1 MEVRVMKKKTK
12 NILQVIM
19 GVMAIIAIIGA
30 YLIGFDSGYKTISK
44 DLVKS
49 YEQGLKDASGA
60 ISSMYSYYPDE
71 LNSPEGNVVTKVII
85 YDDLKI
91 VRILWVKNR
100 NGRLDYGL
108 ATTYDK
114 LPTK

>member
-1 MEVRVMKKKTK
+1 MSKKLK
-12 NILQVIM
+12 NVLTVVAGVIA
-19 GVMAIIAIIGA
+19 VIAFVGM
-30 YLIGFDSGYKTISK
+30 YLIGFDSGYKAVNK
-44 DLVKS
+44 DLTQE
-49 YEQGLKDASGA
+49 YEQGIKDCAGA

-71 LNSPEGNVVTKVII
+71 LNSPDGNVVTKVVIN
-85 YDDLKI
+85 DDLKI

-114 LPTK
+114 IPTK

>member
-1 MEVRVMKKKTK
+1 MSKKAK

-30 YLIGFDSGYKTISK
+30 YLIGFDSGYKAVSK
-44 DLVKS
+44 DLIKS

-60 ISSMYSYYPDE
+60 ISSMYQFYPDE
-71 LNSPEGNVVTKVII
+71 LSSPDGNVVTKVIV

-91 VRILWVKNR
+91 VRILWLKNR
-100 NGRLDYGL
+100 DGVLDYGL

>member
-1 MEVRVMKKKTK
+1 MNKKMKNVLTVVAG
-12 NILQVIM
+12 VIA
-19 GVMAIIAIIGA
+19 VIAFVGM
-30 YLIGFDSGYKTISK
+30 YLIGFDSGYNAVSK
-44 DLVKS
+44 DLTKS

-71 LNSPEGNVVTKVII
+71 LNSPDGNVVTKVII

-114 LPTK
+114 IPTK